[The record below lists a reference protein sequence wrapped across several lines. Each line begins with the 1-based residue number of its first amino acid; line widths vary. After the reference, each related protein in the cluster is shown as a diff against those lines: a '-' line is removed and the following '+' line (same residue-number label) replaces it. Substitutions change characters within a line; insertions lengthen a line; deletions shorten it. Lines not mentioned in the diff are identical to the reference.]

1 MKKRIKRLMFS
12 LLFILC
18 GVYFGMLILLF
29 LMQSR
34 LVYFPSREI
43 VCTPADIRLQYDD
56 ITMKTSDG
64 LNLNAW
70 FVPAKVPTGTVL
82 FCHGNGG
89 NISYSLD
96 VVENLNKLNLNVL
109 IFDYRGYGKSEGV
122 STENGTYT
130 DAETAY
136 RWLIK
141 DKNIPE
147 NEIIVMG
154 RSLGAAIAANL
165 AKKNNP
171 GLLILESA
179 FSSTPDVAAR
189 QYPIFPVKLLCHYK
203 YRTAEYVKDIKC
215 PVLVVHSPEDEII
228 PYSNGKKIFSSA
240 REPKEFL
247 DISGSHNE
255 GYSDS
260 GDTYVNGLRGFIE
273 KHANSAELPK
283 AGFDSSPK
291 E

>member
-1 MKKRIKRLMFS
+1 MIKRIKRLMTS

-34 LVYFPSREI
+34 LVYFPSKEI
-43 VCTPADIRLQYDD
+43 VCTPADIRLEYEE

-64 LNLNAW
+64 INLNAW
-70 FVPAKVPTGTVL
+70 FVPAKSPTGTVL

-96 VVENLNKLNLNVL
+96 VVETLNKFNLNVL
-109 IFDYRGYGKSEGV
+109 LFDYRGYGKSEG
-122 STENGTYT
+122 SPTENGTYT
-130 DAETAY
+130 DADTAY

-147 NEIIVMG
+147 SSIIVMG

-165 AKKNNP
+165 AKNHNP
-171 GLLILESA
+171 RILILESG
-179 FSSTPDVAAR
+179 FSSTADVASK
-189 QYPIFPVKLLCHYK
+189 QYPIFPVRLLCRYK
-203 YRTAEYVKDIKC
+203 YKTADYVKDIKC
-215 PVLVVHSPEDEII
+215 PLLVVHSPDDEIV

-240 REPKEFL
+240 KEPKEFL
-247 DISGSHNE
+247 EIRGSHNE

-260 GDTYVNGLRGFIE
+260 GDIYINGLRNFIG
-273 KHANSAELPK
+273 K
-283 AGFDSSPK
+283 
-291 E
+291 

>member
-1 MKKRIKRLMFS
+1 MKNRFKRLMTS

-34 LVYFPSREI
+34 LVYFPSKEI
-43 VCTPADIRLQYDD
+43 VCTPADIRLQYED

-70 FVPAKVPTGTVL
+70 FVPAKSPTGTVL

-89 NISYSLD
+89 NISYALD
-96 VVENLNKLNLNVL
+96 VAETLNKFNLNVL
-109 IFDYRGYGKSEGV
+109 LFDYRGYGKSEG
-122 STENGTYT
+122 SPTENGTYA
-130 DAETAY
+130 DADTAY

-147 NEIIVMG
+147 DSIIVIG

-165 AKKNNP
+165 AKNHNP
-171 GLLILESA
+171 RLLILESG
-179 FSSTPDVAAR
+179 FSSTADVAAK
-189 QYPIFPVKLLCHYK
+189 QYPIFPVRLLCRYK
-203 YRTAEYVKDIKC
+203 YKTADYVKDIKC
-215 PVLVVHSPEDEII
+215 PLLVVHSPDDEIVH
-228 PYSNGKKIFSSA
+228 YSNGIKIFNSA
-240 REPKEFL
+240 KEPKEFL
-247 DISGSHNE
+247 EIRGSHNE

-260 GDTYVNGLRGFIE
+260 GDTYTNGLKDFIGE
-273 KHANSAELPK
+273 VRK
-283 AGFDSSPK
+283 F
-291 E
+291 